1 MISSPI
7 SRRRWGEQC
16 ATQSRVR
23 PFSVTSRATYSARTL
38 IDEAEDEMRTQV
50 GIVGAGPAGL
60 MLSHLLHR
68 AGIESVILE
77 NRSRDYIESRIRA
90 GLLEQWATDLLIET
104 GVGARMQREA
114 MFHDGVHFAFGG
126 ALHYISF
133 RDLVGKGV
141 TIYGQQE
148 VVKDLIDRRLADGGR
163 ILFEASDVSV
173 HDFGGGAPKIRFRH
187 DGKDQVLDCD
197 FIGGCDGFHGICR
210 PSVPAAALTAYDRE
224 YPFGW
229 VGILS
234 ESPPPEDELIYAY
247 HDRGFALFT
256 MRSPTL
262 ARLYFQCAPDEEIE
276 NWPDAR
282 IWQELHARMGG
293 IRPLTEGTVLQKGIT
308 AMRSFVVEP
317 MQYGRMFLAGDS
329 AHIQPPTG
337 AKGMNLAIADV
348 LVLARAIGEFYRSGR
363 SDLLEQYSATCL
375 RRVWKAQRFSWW
387 MTQLFHLDPSHNA
400 FDRKRQLAELDYVVS
415 SEAAAR
421 SLAENYVGLP
431 VEA

>member
-1 MISSPI
+1 
-7 SRRRWGEQC
+7 
-16 ATQSRVR
+16 
-23 PFSVTSRATYSARTL
+23 
-38 IDEAEDEMRTQV
+38 MRTQV

-60 MLSHLLHR
+60 MLSHLLHLE
-68 AGIESVILE
+68 GISSVILE

-90 GLLEQWATDLLIET
+90 GLLEQWATDLLVDT

-114 MFHDGVHFAFGG
+114 MFHNGVHFAFNG
-126 ALHYISF
+126 ALHYINF

-148 VVKDLIDRRLADGGR
+148 VVKDLVARRLDDGGE

-173 HDFGGGAPKIRFRH
+173 HDFAGSSPKIRFRH
-187 DGKDQVLDCD
+187 GGEGQELACD

-210 PSVPAAALTAYDRE
+210 PSIPASALTIYDRE

-234 ESPPPEDELIYAY
+234 ESPPPDDELIYAY
-247 HDRGFALFT
+247 HDRGFALYT

-262 ARLYFQCAPDEEIE
+262 ARLYLQCPPDDDIE
-276 NWPDAR
+276 SWPDSR
-282 IWQELHARMGG
+282 IWQELHTRIGG
-293 IRPLTEGTVLQKGIT
+293 TRLLAEGAMLQKGIT
-308 AMRSFVVEP
+308 AMRSFVAEP
-317 MQYGRMFLAGDS
+317 MQYGRLFLAGDS

-337 AKGMNLAIADV
+337 AKGMNLALADV
-348 LVLARAIGEFYRSGR
+348 MVLSRSLVAFYRNGR
-363 SDLLEQYSATCL
+363 GDLLERYSATCL

-387 MTQLFHLDPSHNA
+387 MTQLFPLYPSHNA
-400 FDRKRQLAELDYVVS
+400 FDRKRQLAELDYVTS
-415 SEAAAR
+415 SEAAGR

>member
-1 MISSPI
+1 
-7 SRRRWGEQC
+7 
-16 ATQSRVR
+16 
-23 PFSVTSRATYSARTL
+23 
-38 IDEAEDEMRTQV
+38 MRTQV

-60 MLSHLLHR
+60 MLSHLLHLE
-68 AGIESVILE
+68 GIESVILE
-77 NRSRDYIESRIRA
+77 NRNREYIESRIRA
-90 GLLEQWATDLLIET
+90 GLIEQWASDLLVET
-104 GVGARMQREA
+104 GLGARMQREG
-114 MFHDGVHFAFGG
+114 MFHNGVHFAFGG
-126 ALHYISF
+126 ALHYINF

-148 VVKDLIDRRLADGGR
+148 VVKDLIARRLADGGQ

-173 HDFGGGAPKIRFRH
+173 HDFAGRAPKIRFRYGGR
-187 DGKDQVLDCD
+187 DVELACD

-210 PSVPAAALTAYDRE
+210 PSIPATAFTAYDRE

-234 ESPPPEDELIYAY
+234 ESPPPEHELIYAY
-247 HDRGFALFT
+247 HERGFALYT

-262 ARLYFQCAPDEEIE
+262 ARLYFQCAPDDDIE

-282 IWQELHARMGG
+282 IWQELHARIGG
-293 IRPLTEGTVLQKGIT
+293 TRELREGTMLQKGIT

-317 MQYGRMFLAGDS
+317 MQYGRLFLAGDS

-337 AKGMNLAIADV
+337 AKGMNLALADV
-348 LVLARAIGEFYRSGR
+348 RVLARAICEFYRADRG
-363 SDLLEQYSATCL
+363 DLLERYSATCL

-400 FDRKRQLAELDYVVS
+400 FDRKRQLAELDYVTS
-415 SEAAAR
+415 SEPAMR
-421 SLAENYVGLP
+421 SLAENYTGLP
-431 VEA
+431 VEL

>member
-1 MISSPI
+1 
-7 SRRRWGEQC
+7 
-16 ATQSRVR
+16 
-23 PFSVTSRATYSARTL
+23 
-38 IDEAEDEMRTQV
+38 MRTQV

-60 MLSHLLHR
+60 MLSHLLHLE
-68 AGIESVILE
+68 GISSVILE

-90 GLLEQWATDLLIET
+90 GLLEQWATDLLVDT

-114 MFHDGVHFAFGG
+114 MFHNGVHFAFNG
-126 ALHYISF
+126 ALHYINF

-148 VVKDLIDRRLADGGR
+148 VVKDLVARRLDDGGE

-173 HDFGGGAPKIRFRH
+173 HDFAGHTPKIRFRH
-187 DGKDQVLDCD
+187 GGKEQELACD

-210 PSVPAAALTAYDRE
+210 PSIPASALTIYDRE

-247 HDRGFALFT
+247 HDRGFALYT
-256 MRSPTL
+256 MRSPSL
-262 ARLYFQCAPDEEIE
+262 ARLYLQCPPDDDIE
-276 NWPDAR
+276 SWPDAR
-282 IWQELHARMGG
+282 IWQELHTRIGG
-293 IRPLTEGTVLQKGIT
+293 TRPLAEGAMLQKGIT
-308 AMRSFVVEP
+308 AMRSFVAEP
-317 MQYGRMFLAGDS
+317 MQYGRLFLAGDS

-337 AKGMNLAIADV
+337 AKGMNLALADV
-348 LVLARAIGEFYRSGR
+348 MVLSRALVAFYRNGGG
-363 SDLLEQYSATCL
+363 DLLERYSATCL

-400 FDRKRQLAELDYVVS
+400 FDRKRQLSELDYVTS
-415 SEAAAR
+415 SEAAGR